1 MLKLNKIVALPNY
14 RLRVEFENGEVGDC
28 DIREFLDQGDFA
40 ELRDK
45 SLFEQVKNT
54 GFSAEWPNE
63 LDLSSDTLYAIKK
76 AA

>member
-1 MLKLNKIVALPNY
+1 MLKLKKIVPLPNY
-14 RLRVEFENGEVGDC
+14 RLRVEFENGEAGDC
-28 DIREFLDQGDFA
+28 DIGEFLDKGDFK

-45 SLFEQVKNT
+45 ALFDQVKNT